1 MVVYGPNDKLT
12 PHFSYLEMV
21 RSQTAVR
28 HGINNSPSPTEIE
41 NFIELLQNTLE
52 VIRQHFKSPIFIT
65 SGYRHSSLND
75 LVSKN
80 PKSQHQYGQA
90 ADFVCA
96 GHSPVRVWE
105 WVVKKSNIIYD
116 QIIMEHSSW
125 THLSYKSVSNRNK
138 TSIAKMVDGKT
149 IYMHYTKEQIM
160 AGDYKL

>member
-65 SGYRHSSLND
+65 SGYRHPSLNA

-80 PKSQHQYGQA
+80 PKSQHQFGEA
-90 ADFVCA
+90 ADFVVA
-96 GHSPVRVWE
+96 GKSVTEVYE
-105 WVVKKSNIIYD
+105 WVVKGSNIMYD
-116 QIIMEHSSW
+116 QIIWEFGSW
-125 THLSYKSVSNRNK
+125 SHLSYKSVGNRNK
-138 TSIAKMVDGKT
+138 TSIAKMIDGKT
-149 IYMHYTKEQIM
+149 IYTHYTREQIM
-160 AGDYKL
+160 AGDYEL